1 MTGSHRIAHWIVAG
15 RWPCLAAAAV
25 LAALAW
31 LPATRLEFDR
41 SLENMFRRGDPLLAA
56 YRRLREQFGED
67 EIVMAVYEDPQLL
80 AADGSGIERLAA
92 LDRQLREVPGVREVL
107 SLAEVNRA
115 LQVVTSLPRL
125 GPSADA
131 PAAIAR
137 PDDPL
142 AAAFRDMFAGYTH
155 DARGQIAALA
165 CMLEPESTAPCPR
178 RDTIDRLRGILQGR
192 PRGMVAGEPVMVMD
206 GFRYLDRDGRRLGWA
221 TMSLLA
227 LALFLSFRSLRWVV
241 IAILVVQWTLLLTR
255 ASVVWLGLRL
265 SMVSSMLN
273 AIVTVVG
280 VATVVHIIVRFR
292 QARVRGLEPR
302 AALVQTLAILL
313 VPIFWACATD
323 AAGFLSL
330 RVAQVG
336 PVRDFGLMTALS
348 CWWVLCG
355 VMLVVPGLALCGR
368 YDSDPRHTWGD
379 DWLGTELLRMVHGAA
394 RRPRGP
400 LVTLVLLFGVSV
412 AGLFRLQIE
421 TDFTR
426 NFRRGSPIVES
437 YAFIESRLGGA
448 GVWDV
453 LVPAP
458 AVLDVAFVDR
468 MAAFQEAL
476 RAITIDGDAGQRVI
490 GLTKVLS
497 LIDGIQAA
505 GVHPLLAHVPPELR
519 ARGMTLTMPH
529 FTAALRTGHG
539 DSAQNYVRVMLR
551 AREQQTAREK
561 AQLIAAV
568 TRVAQE
574 HFPAGADGPGAEVT
588 GSYVLLTNLIDSVL
602 RDQWLCFGVAALSVG
617 LMLAVAFRSIRLALV
632 ALVPNVLPILFV
644 LGAMGWL
651 DVKVNMGA
659 AMIAAVSMGLSVD
672 GSIHYIM
679 SFVQARRGGWSV
691 RRAMCEVQHTV
702 GRAVVYATVALI
714 VGFLAL
720 CGSEFVPTIY
730 FGCLVSLAM
739 LGGLLGNVL
748 VVPLLLLVAARSPG
762 AGVRDRG

>member
-1 MTGSHRIAHWIVAG
+1 
-15 RWPCLAAAAV
+15 
-25 LAALAW
+25 
-31 LPATRLEFDR
+31 
-41 SLENMFRRGDPLLAA
+41 
-56 YRRLREQFGED
+56 
-67 EIVMAVYEDPQLL
+67 
-80 AADGSGIERLAA
+80 
-92 LDRQLREVPGVREVL
+92 
-107 SLAEVNRA
+107 
-115 LQVVTSLPRL
+115 
-125 GPSADA
+125 
-131 PAAIAR
+131 
-137 PDDPL
+137 
-142 AAAFRDMFAGYTH
+142 
-155 DARGQIAALA
+155 
-165 CMLEPESTAPCPR
+165 MLEPESSAPVSR
-178 RDTIDRLRGILQGR
+178 RETIDRLRGIMQAR
-192 PRGMVAGEPVMVMD
+192 PRGMLAGEPVMVMD
-206 GFRYLDRDGRRLGWA
+206 GFRYLDRDGRRLGWV

-227 LALFLSFRSLRWVV
+227 LALFLSFRSVRWVV

-292 QARVRGLEPR
+292 QARVSGLPPQ
-302 AALVQTLAILL
+302 AALMQTLAVLL
-313 VPIFWACATD
+313 VPVFWACATD

-348 CWWVLCG
+348 CLWVLCG

-368 YDSDPRHTWGD
+368 FDTDPRRTWGD
-379 DWLGTELLRMVHGAA
+379 DRLGRELLRMVHAAA

-400 LVTLVLLFGVSV
+400 LVVLLVLFGISV
-412 AGLFRLQIE
+412 AGLVRLQIE

-437 YAFIESRLGGA
+437 YAFIESHLGGA

-458 AVLDVAFVDR
+458 ATLDVEFVDHV
-468 MAAFQEAL
+468 AAFQEAL
-476 RAITIDGDAGQRVI
+476 RAITIRDDEGRDVT

-505 GVHPLLAHVPPELR
+505 GVHPLLTHVPPELR

-529 FTAALRTGHG
+529 FTAALRTQHG
-539 DSAQNYVRVMLR
+539 NGAQNYVRVMLR
-551 AREQQTAREK
+551 AREQRSAREK

-568 TRVAQE
+568 RQVTRA
-574 HFPAGADGPGAEVT
+574 HFPAAASGVPAEVT

-602 RDQWLCFGVAALSVG
+602 RDQWLCFGVAALGVG
-617 LMLAVAFRSIRLALV
+617 VMLAVAFRSIVLALV
-632 ALVPNVLPILFV
+632 ALVPNVLPILIV

-651 DVKVNMGA
+651 DIKVNMGA

-679 SFVQARRGGWSV
+679 SFLQARRAGLSV

-720 CGSEFVPTIY
+720 SGSEFVPTIY

-748 VVPLLLLVAARSPG
+748 VLPLLLLVVVGSPLPG
-762 AGVRDRG
+762 IRVRG